1 MVVIGKGTLAIFEG
15 AEDRI
20 GAFKP
25 TVSGRF
31 GPIGVFPGEKSPC
44 ATQAVEKQRD
54 AEIGHVPSE
63 FRSKRTRR
71 GEGRLCGSLLP
82 RCTHGFL
89 GVRNRN
95 CMGMKRRA
103 IAYVGAECPQRGTGS
118 DGGGGT

>member
-44 ATQAVEKQRD
+44 TTQAVEKQNR
-54 AEIGHVPSE
+54 
-63 FRSKRTRR
+63 
-71 GEGRLCGSLLP
+71 CGDWP
-82 RCTHGFL
+82 RPLRIQIQAHT
-89 GVRNRN
+89 
-95 CMGMKRRA
+95 
-103 IAYVGAECPQRGTGS
+103 TW
-118 DGGGGT
+118 